1 METLFAALHVTAAV
15 FIIGPM
21 AILPMTGMRAMRAGN
36 ASQVS
41 SLARSTA
48 VVGWLSLIVALL
60 GFALVPFVDPADKL
74 TYTTPWLLTSIILYS
89 VAVTMSLSGVAPL
102 MKRAGAKITAGTAVI
117 EYGLIAM
124 LSGIVSLLLVAV
136 VVLMVWR
143 P

>member
-1 METLFAALHVTAAV
+1 
-15 FIIGPM
+15 
-21 AILPMTGMRAMRAGN
+21 MRAGN